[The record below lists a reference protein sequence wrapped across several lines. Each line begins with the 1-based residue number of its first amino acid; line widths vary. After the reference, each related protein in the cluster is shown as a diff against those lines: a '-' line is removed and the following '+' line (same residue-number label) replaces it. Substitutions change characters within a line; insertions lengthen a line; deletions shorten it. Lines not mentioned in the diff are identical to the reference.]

1 MLVTSESILKDQ
13 ESLLVHLTTVFGD
26 SDLILRSLRGREAIS
41 ELFEFKIVFASK
53 NKALDAEKAI
63 GSKINIAI
71 KSDSQERY
79 IDGIVA
85 EFSQGATETENEIFL
100 TEYAATIRPA
110 LWLLDLDKNCL
121 MFQNKTAID
130 IIKKVLQDCGV
141 KDVDDKTKSC
151 GKVQREYCVQYDE
164 SSFNFISRLM
174 EDEGI
179 FYFFSHSKNK
189 HTLVLA
195 DAASAY
201 EKMPKTPKMGFTK
214 NRREILQ
221 LGKVFNTS
229 MTTAVRTGSYASADY
244 NYTISQTKLY
254 SKLDTKWKGLV
265 YYEYPG
271 CFGKAKEGDDLSK
284 LRVQLFEAN
293 HCLLKASSTAANV
306 TAGFSFEI
314 FDHHVDKFNSE
325 YVALEASHFLNFSSS
340 SGYVYRNDF
349 QAFEKGVEFRAPR
362 RALKPRI
369 YGTQTAIVVCPSGE
383 EIFRN
388 EHCCVKV
395 HFHWDQIGKKA
406 DASDSSCWI
415 RVVQLLA
422 GSGWGA
428 IYIPRVGQEV
438 VVAFLEGDP
447 DRPLV
452 VGCVYNDQYMPAY
465 SDKEAT
471 KSTLKT
477 VTFKDEKG
485 FNEFRVN
492 DEKDKEEIFVHAQ
505 KDMYIDIIHSRKTEI
520 EKSNDTLDLF
530 KGSRTITLKADGDDP
545 ANHSLFLKKG
555 DQIVELTKGNRSV
568 TLKEGDHNFTIT
580 KGGETISLGDGNRS
594 ITLKKGDMSYE
605 VKGDYT
611 LKVSGN
617 LTIKVDGDIKI
628 EAGKNANMK
637 SGQNFDIK
645 GGQNLGAEAGMA
657 MTLKSGTDFTGKAG
671 TALSLKSGTDFKAE
685 SGLGLVLKAGLNLEA
700 SANLNL
706 NLKANVML
714 EAKGSASAKIS
725 GAMVEVAGQ
734 GMTKVSA
741 PMITIG
747 GGMLQLG

>member
-1 MLVTSESILKDQ
+1 VDSILRDQ
-13 ESLLVHLTTVFGD
+13 ENLLVHLTTVFGD
-26 SDLILRSLRGREAIS
+26 SGLILRSLRGREAIS
-41 ELFEFKIVFASK
+41 ELFEFHMVFASK
-53 NKALDAEKAI
+53 DNALDSEKAI
-63 GSKINIAI
+63 GSKINVAI

-79 IDGIVA
+79 IDGIVS
-85 EFSQGATETENEIFL
+85 EFSQGATETENDIFL
-100 TEYAATIRPA
+100 TEYSAVIRPS
-110 LWLLDLDKNCL
+110 LWLLDLDKNYL

-130 IIKKVLQDCGV
+130 IIKKVLQDCGI
-141 KDVDDKTKSC
+141 KDLDDKTKSC
-151 GKVQREYCVQYDE
+151 GRVQREYCVQYGE
-164 SSFNFISRLM
+164 SSFNFVSRLM
-174 EDEGI
+174 EEEGI
-179 FYFFSHSKNK
+179 FYFFNHSNNK

-195 DAASAY
+195 DAASAH
-201 EKMPKTPKMGFTK
+201 EKMPKTPQMGFTK
-214 NRREILQ
+214 SRRPILQ

-271 CFGKAKEGDDLSK
+271 CFGKAKEGEDLSK
-284 LRVQLFEAN
+284 LRVQLFESN
-293 HCLLKASSTAANV
+293 HCLLSASSTSANV
-306 TAGFSFEI
+306 TSGFILEVT
-314 FDHHVDKFNSE
+314 DHHVDKFNSE
-325 YVALEASHFLNFSSS
+325 YVALEVSHFLDFSSS

-349 QAFEKGVEFRAPR
+349 LAFEKDVEFRPPR
-362 RALKPRI
+362 KAIKPRV

-395 HFHWDQIGKKA
+395 HFHWDQIGKNA
-406 DASDSSCWI
+406 DTSDSSCWI
-415 RVVQLLA
+415 RVIQLLA

-438 VVAFLEGDP
+438 VIAFLEGDP

-485 FNEFRVN
+485 FNEFRIN

-520 EKSNDTLDLF
+520 EKSDDTLDLF
-530 KGSRTITLKADGDDP
+530 KGSRTITLKADGDNP
-545 ANHSLFLKKG
+545 GNHSLFLKKG
-555 DQIVELTKGNRSV
+555 DQIVELTKGNRNV
-568 TLKEGDHNFTIT
+568 TLKEGDHSFTIT
-580 KGGETISLGDGNRS
+580 KGGETISLGDGDRS
-594 ITLKKGDMSYE
+594 VTLKKGNMSYE
-605 VKGDYT
+605 IKGDYT

-628 EAGKNANMK
+628 ESGKNMETK
-637 SGQNFDIK
+637 S
-645 GGQNLGAEAGMA
+645 GMA
-657 MTLKSGTDFTGKAG
+657 MTM
-671 TALSLKSGTDFKAE
+671 KSGTDFKAE
-685 SGLGLVLKAGLNLEA
+685 AGTAMTLKSGLDLKAESGLGMVLKAGLNLEA

-714 EAKGSASAKIS
+714 EAKGTASAKIS